1 MTHTGNT
8 PRPPETTD
16 QIDPAAPSEASPDKD
31 QPVGRTRRNWIPA
44 AAVIA
49 FGVALLGWEYRE
61 ALYPL
66 LASPLLFLVV
76 CVGMHFLMHRGH
88 GKH

>member
-1 MTHTGNT
+1 MTHTGDT
-8 PRPPETTD
+8 PRPPETND
-16 QIDPAAPSEASPDKD
+16 QINPTAPSEESAEKD

-49 FGVALLGWEYRE
+49 IGVALLGWEYRE